1 MAPTELNDPTLA
13 GLAGEVPGG
22 GDVPDDERS
31 RRAAR
36 SYWPASLALLVVVLA
51 AWQYASS
58 SGLVHRIILPPPTEI
73 AAEVPSIVTD
83 RDFGVHVATTL
94 AEIVLGFA
102 LGSLVGLGLG
112 VALALS
118 PLLRRAYFPL
128 VTAFQATP
136 RVILAP
142 LVITWF
148 GFGIESKVV
157 QAIILGFYPVFL
169 NTLVGLSLTE
179 ENALKLMH
187 SLGASRWQTFTKL
200 RLMDALP
207 TIFAGAKVAL
217 TFAMIGAIIAEF
229 VGAENGLGYLLSRYN
244 FELRIAAMYVL
255 IILLA
260 LIGLALY
267 LLLDWID
274 RRLVFWHS
282 NTA

>member
-1 MAPTELNDPTLA
+1 MAQTELNEPTLA

-22 GDVPDDERS
+22 ESVPVHGREAS
-31 RRAAR
+31 TARR
-36 SYWPASLALLVVVLA
+36 YWPASLALLVFVLA
-51 AWQYASS
+51 AWQYAGT
-58 SGLVHRIILPPPTEI
+58 SGMVHRIILPPPSEI
-73 AAEVPSIVTD
+73 AAAVPDLVAD
-83 RDFGVHVATTL
+83 RDFGLHLGTTL
-94 AEIVLGFA
+94 AEIVLGFL

-118 PLLRRAYFPL
+118 PLLRRTYFPL

-148 GFGIESKVV
+148 GFGIESKVI
-157 QAIILGFYPVFL
+157 QAIILSFYPVFL

-179 ENALKLMH
+179 ENALRLMH
-187 SLGASRWQTFTKL
+187 SLGASRWQTFVKL
-200 RLMDALP
+200 RLPDALP

-244 FELRIAAMYVL
+244 FELRISAVYVL
-255 IILLA
+255 IVLLA
-260 LIGLALY
+260 LIGLGFY
-267 LLLDWID
+267 LLLEWTD
-274 RRLVFWHS
+274 RRLVFWRIE
-282 NTA
+282 